1 MDALNLATPVSI
13 ARHRELYP
21 LRPSTAICAKLT
33 AVLAWE
39 GSLLELL
46 VVNDDGEPRLSMM
59 TGRVGQILWRAAV
72 FRVVEDVGLLVAV
85 GLGIWCSIGCSNV
98 GWESGGSMCWFGSLS
113 PLQRTMDNRLWL
125 WERVTIAGGP
135 LLACAVGLL
144 WSVSVMCS
152 WTVCKR

>member
-1 MDALNLATPVSI
+1 MEW
-13 ARHRELYP
+13 HRQLYP
-21 LRPSTAICAKLT
+21 MAPSFTTCAKLT

-39 GSLLELL
+39 GGLFELL
-46 VVNDDGEPRLSMM
+46 VIDDDGKPRLSLT
-59 TGRVGQILWRAAV
+59 TGGVNRILWEAAV